1 MFQVKVICTHPDKIL
16 FPKSKITKKDLF
28 LYYQKIAPAMIPKMK
43 DRPVS
48 MLRYPSGIKG
58 EGFYQ
63 KNIADY
69 FPSWIKSVP
78 VGRKE
83 KKAIR
88 MLLCND
94 EATLLYLANQGCIT
108 PHIWLSRYDKLQY
121 PDRMIFDLDPPSEK
135 AFPLVMQAA
144 KDLREILE
152 KKCKLKTFVMTTGSK
167 GLHVVVPIQRDTP
180 FADVRMLA
188 KKIAAKLVEE
198 NPEKYTTQS
207 RIKERK
213 GRIFIDYLRNGY
225 AATAVA
231 PYAVRAIEG
240 APVATPLD
248 WKEVKKEL
256 HPQKFTIKNVVKRAL
271 AKDPWEGMERA
282 AKSVKNLDYVL

>member
-1 MFQVKVICTHPDKIL
+1 MKVVCTHPDKIL

-48 MLRYPSGIKG
+48 MLRYPNGIKG

-63 KNIADY
+63 KNISDY
-69 FPSWIKSVP
+69 FPKWIKSASI
-78 VGRKE
+78 GRKE

-94 EATLLYLANQGCIT
+94 AETLLYLANQACIT
-108 PHIWLSRYDKLQY
+108 PHIWLSRYDKLKL

-152 KKCKLKTFVMTTGSK
+152 KKWKLKTFVMTTGSK

-180 FADVRMLA
+180 FAAVRALA
-188 KKIAAKLVEE
+188 KKIAAALATQ
-198 NPEKYTTQS
+198 NPKEYTIES

-213 GRIFIDYLRNGY
+213 GRIFIDYLRNAY
-225 AATAVA
+225 AQTAVA

-240 APVATPLD
+240 APVATPID
-248 WKEVKKEL
+248 WKEVKKGL
-256 HPQKFTIKNVVKRAL
+256 HSQKFTIKNVVKRAL
-271 AKDPWEGMERA
+271 GKDPWEGMERA
-282 AKSVKNLDYVL
+282 ARSVKNLSLV